1 MNVPEIKLTIKS
13 ELLNFMQICALN
25 KLVCVPLFFVDSVKT
40 TDKGPNLFLPF
51 GLLSQ
56 RLT

>member
-1 MNVPEIKLTIKS
+1 MYQKLTIKS